1 MKTLII
7 MILSNFI
14 GTQEIIFNDSTTYID
29 IAKYLGKWYEIARL
43 DHPFEKNMEKVTAEY
58 ILQHDGSI
66 KVINSGYRKGK
77 HKVAEG
83 KAKTTN
89 TPGLL
94 RVSFFMNIYSDYR
107 VLYIDENYE
116 YVLVG
121 GSSPRYLWILSR
133 KPQLSKEIIASLV
146 ENAKERGYN
155 TEDIIMVH
163 Q

>member
-14 GTQEIIFNDSTTYID
+14 GTQDVTFNDSTTHID
-29 IAKYLGKWYEIARL
+29 IARYLGKWYEIARL
-43 DHPFEKNMEKVTAEY
+43 DHSFERNMERVTAEY
-58 ILQHDGSI
+58 ILQHDGNI
-66 KVINSGYRKGK
+66 KVVNSGYRKGK
-77 HKVAEG
+77 FKVSEG
-83 KAKTTN
+83 KAKTTDVS
-89 TPGLL
+89 GLL

-107 VLYIDENYE
+107 VLYIDPNYE

-133 KPQLSKEIIASLV
+133 KPQLSEDIVSTLIEKAT
-146 ENAKERGYN
+146 KRGYN
-155 TEDIIMVH
+155 TEDLIMVK

>member
-1 MKTLII
+1 
-7 MILSNFI
+7 
-14 GTQEIIFNDSTTYID
+14 
-29 IAKYLGKWYEIARL
+29 
-43 DHPFEKNMEKVTAEY
+43 
-58 ILQHDGSI
+58 
-66 KVINSGYRKGK
+66 
-77 HKVAEG
+77 
-83 KAKTTN
+83 
-89 TPGLL
+89 
-94 RVSFFMNIYSDYR
+94 MNIYSDYR

-133 KPQLSKEIIASLV
+133 KPQLSEEIIASLI